1 MHEHHIDGRRAHPG
15 QAVLWGRSVIAVLAG
30 VLTGAFAAWAY
41 YDDFFGPLSH
51 TFGLWIL
58 TVALLSARRSPPSA
72 ITASCLALLAAVAAF
87 YVGKKVMYG
96 IRYPGMPYA
105 LNIDQLREWGVLAV
119 IAGAVLGVVFAG
131 IGAAGRRGSV
141 ATAAA
146 VGLLLADAYR
156 RADNYSSDRVVVI
169 GFAVLA
175 VIAVLAV
182 AVRTPRQLLEIAAWT
197 VPAAALGYA
206 LVSAPDALEQLLIT
220 GSL

>member
-1 MHEHHIDGRRAHPG
+1 MSGFQIEGRRTD
-15 QAVLWGRSVIAVLAG
+15 LRSEFDWRHLVVAVLAG
-30 VLTGAFAAWAY
+30 ALTGGFAAWAY
-41 YDDFFGPLSH
+41 YNDPFRPLSH

-58 TVALLSARRSPPSA
+58 TVALLSARRSPRSA
-72 ITASCLALLAAVAAF
+72 VAASCLALLAAVAAF
-87 YVGKKVMYG
+87 YVGKKVMYD
-96 IRYPGMPYA
+96 IRYPGMPYG
-105 LNIDQLREWGVLAV
+105 LSIDQLREWGVLAV
-119 IAGAVLGVVFAG
+119 IAGAALGVVFAG
-131 IGAAGRRGSV
+131 IGAAGRRGSI

-156 RADNYSSDRVVVI
+156 RAGNYSSDAPVVI

-197 VPAAALGYA
+197 VPAAAIGYA